1 MCSMYNV
8 SSLNTRIHGVSIL
21 FLEYIFTGIKGN
33 SMRMTGLWRSSSFT
47 PPSSRQI
54 CMLSLSP
61 RSPWSHGLKKK
72 TDDVSFCNVVNLG
85 FVYPVFGFY
94 VSMDMI
100 HPLLIYYLIKASTR
114 TCKCVL
120 HSLFLFFSVRKD
132 RPGTFY
138 EYIHV
143 EWYGD

>member
-1 MCSMYNV
+1 MVYQFSF
-8 SSLNTRIHGVSIL
+8 LSI
-21 FLEYIFTGIKGN
+21 FLQALRVIQWVWLGYDVLPHLP
-33 SMRMTGLWRSSSFT
+33 R
-47 PPSSRQI
+47 PPHVRFA
-54 CMLSLSP
+54 CYH
-61 RSPWSHGLKKK
+61 SHPEVPGPTVKKKK

-85 FVYPVFGFY
+85 FVCPFFGFY

-114 TCKCVL
+114 TSVYCMGY
-120 HSLFLFFSVRKD
+120 FYFFFSVRKD

-138 EYIHV
+138 EYVHV

>member
-8 SSLNTRIHGVSIL
+8 SSLNTRIHGVSII

-33 SMRMTGLWRSSSFT
+33 SMSMTGLWRSSSFT

-85 FVYPVFGFY
+85 FVCPFFGFY

-114 TCKCVL
+114 TSVYCMGY
-120 HSLFLFFSVRKD
+120 FYFFSVRKD

-138 EYIHV
+138 EYVHV
-143 EWYGD
+143 EWWCD

>member
-1 MCSMYNV
+1 MTFFLIYPALLTSDLHV
-8 SSLNTRIHGVSIL
+8 ITLTPKSLV
-21 FLEYIFTGIKGN
+21 
-33 SMRMTGLWRSSSFT
+33 
-47 PPSSRQI
+47 
-54 CMLSLSP
+54 P
-61 RSPWSHGLKKK
+61 RFKKK

-85 FVYPVFGFY
+85 FVCPFFGFY

-114 TCKCVL
+114 TSVYCMGY
-120 HSLFLFFSVRKD
+120 FYFFSVRKD

-138 EYIHV
+138 EYVHV